1 MRKKL
6 ERLLSVLVVLCL
18 VLSIAPMAV
27 ALDDEITVASIE
39 KYGNLDLSIT
49 GAEFEAMGFTYGDI
63 VTVGINGKEYDMP
76 VGGNYSDVD
85 TGSMICRVTES
96 CVIIAINMGDFATTT
111 GLATK
116 VTNEDK
122 TYTWTYNEGV
132 VDPVVVTI
140 TMKEAGGYLAEYLLR
155 QLTRTNE
162 REDYGELNDSQF
174 ANFRNV
180 ATSGMGTATLY
191 RSSSPINPELN
202 RNNYADAA
210 MRGAAVKTVMNLAD
224 DEDTAKSYEGFNES
238 YYGQQNVIYLN
249 MGVDFTAE
257 SFRSALAE
265 GLRFFAA
272 NDGPY
277 LVHCN
282 EGKDRAGFVSA
293 ILECLMGATAE
304 EVIADYM
311 VTYYNYYG
319 VEEGSEQYD
328 AIGNSNIRKSLATA
342 FGVSDITAEDV
353 DLAAEAEE
361 YLAEIGLTDAEISAL
376 KENLGADNGI
386 YVLKDGTDLTKY
398 GHIDVDISTAD
409 FVSRFD
415 YGDIVTVTVNGYTF
429 DAPVCT
435 DYTDVKSGAA
445 LVRAATGKTYIILAI
460 NYGQISVEAGVAHAD
475 GTGYALNEDL
485 IFPMAVTFE
494 LKEMAGYLGQ
504 WQSHH
509 LERSN
514 EREDYPDLT
523 DAEFANFR
531 AVSTS
536 NILEN
541 TLYRSTSPISDELGR
556 NTYSDAAAKDA
567 GVKTFINLSDSE
579 EVAKAYSGYEGS
591 YYSTQNVIYLD
602 MPVSFTSDAFKA
614 GLAEGY
620 RYMAANEGPYLI
632 HCLEG
637 KDRTGM
643 AIAILELFAGAT
655 LDEMLDDYM
664 VTYYNFYGVT
674 EADSAYDVILEDNIV
689 ANLQIM
695 LDIEDLYAEELDLQ
709 QEANDYLLE
718 IGLTEDE
725 IAALKV
731 RLCGE
736 SEPESEMDYSDV
748 AEDDWFYED
757 VAYAW
762 NKGLMLGVSETEFSP
777 NTNMTRAQTVLV
789 LYRLAGEP
797 AVEAENV
804 FTDLTDNWYRDAVI
818 WAYGNGI
825 TKGTSETTFS
835 PDAPATRAELV
846 TFLYR
851 YAGLAGF
858 DASAG
863 VELDQFTDGSA
874 VPGWAEE
881 AIQWSVAE
889 GVIKG
894 APVAG
899 SDKNAICP
907 NDNAT
912 RAECAA
918 ILHRFV
924 ENVKKG

>member
-1 MRKKL
+1 
-6 ERLLSVLVVLCL
+6 
-18 VLSIAPMAV
+18 
-27 ALDDEITVASIE
+27 
-39 KYGNLDLSIT
+39 
-49 GAEFEAMGFTYGDI
+49 
-63 VTVGINGKEYDMP
+63 
-76 VGGNYSDVD
+76 
-85 TGSMICRVTES
+85 
-96 CVIIAINMGDFATTT
+96 
-111 GLATK
+111 
-116 VTNEDK
+116 
-122 TYTWTYNEGV
+122 
-132 VDPVVVTI
+132 
-140 TMKEAGGYLAEYLLR
+140 
-155 QLTRTNE
+155 
-162 REDYGELNDSQF
+162 
-174 ANFRNV
+174 
-180 ATSGMGTATLY
+180 
-191 RSSSPINPELN
+191 
-202 RNNYADAA
+202 
-210 MRGAAVKTVMNLAD
+210 
-224 DEDTAKSYEGFNES
+224 
-238 YYGQQNVIYLN
+238 
-249 MGVDFTAE
+249 
-257 SFRSALAE
+257 
-265 GLRFFAA
+265 
-272 NDGPY
+272 
-277 LVHCN
+277 
-282 EGKDRAGFVSA
+282 
-293 ILECLMGATAE
+293 
-304 EVIADYM
+304 
-311 VTYYNYYG
+311 
-319 VEEGSEQYD
+319 
-328 AIGNSNIRKSLATA
+328 
-342 FGVSDITAEDV
+342 
-353 DLAAEAEE
+353 
-361 YLAEIGLTDAEISAL
+361 
-376 KENLGADNGI
+376 
-386 YVLKDGTDLTKY
+386 
-398 GHIDVDISTAD
+398 
-409 FVSRFD
+409 
-415 YGDIVTVTVNGYTF
+415 
-429 DAPVCT
+429 
-435 DYTDVKSGAA
+435 
-445 LVRAATGKTYIILAI
+445 
-460 NYGQISVEAGVAHAD
+460 
-475 GTGYALNEDL
+475 
-485 IFPMAVTFE
+485 
-494 LKEMAGYLGQ
+494 
-504 WQSHH
+504 
-509 LERSN
+509 
-514 EREDYPDLT
+514 
-523 DAEFANFR
+523 
-531 AVSTS
+531 
-536 NILEN
+536 
-541 TLYRSTSPISDELGR
+541 
-556 NTYSDAAAKDA
+556 
-567 GVKTFINLSDSE
+567 
-579 EVAKAYSGYEGS
+579 
-591 YYSTQNVIYLD
+591 

-736 SEPESEMDYSDV
+736 SEPEPEMDYSDV
-748 AEDDWFYED
+748 AEADWFYED

-804 FTDLTDNWYRDAVI
+804 FTDLTANWYRDAVI

-924 ENVKKG
+924 ENVKAG